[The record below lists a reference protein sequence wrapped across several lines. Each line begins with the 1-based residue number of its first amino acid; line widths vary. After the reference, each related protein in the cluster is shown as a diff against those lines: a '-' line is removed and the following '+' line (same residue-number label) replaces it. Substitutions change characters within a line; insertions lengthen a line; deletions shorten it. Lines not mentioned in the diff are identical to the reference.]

1 MTPEAKQRIQLLL
14 VIAMAVA
21 ALRAGYVVYERRSER
36 AEQFTKQ
43 TPPLNPDYYVIPKKL
58 YPYDLKSAKQL
69 TQQPV
74 WVKEGYRFTY
84 YPYDRARRHTDFSE
98 PPS

>member
-1 MTPEAKQRIQLLL
+1 ML
-14 VIAMAVA
+14 VIAIAVA
-21 ALRAGYVVYERRSER
+21 AVRAGYVVYERRTSAATE
-36 AEQFTKQ
+36 AKEQA
-43 TPPLNPDYYVIPKKL
+43 PPLNPDYYVIPKKL

-84 YPYDRARRHTDFSE
+84 YPYDRIRHRTDFSRE
-98 PPS
+98 AGLLLPIQKLDVK